1 MSYCEE
7 KNEVKTEYSLI
18 KHLNI
23 LCSQDEKYKDLYAA
37 WTLDKEVYSKALS
50 AIIMNFP
57 HYSMHDSSHSA
68 SIINKI
74 EMLLGEER
82 IKSLSPTDTFM
93 ILESAYL
100 HDFGMIVANSELLD
114 VWGKSSFQRYLKS
127 LQESIYDKDIAESAE
142 LLLKIQ
148 DNKNLDLN
156 NKLNWPVRVRNAVTI
171 IAAEYFRKKHNIR
184 SAEWIENPQK
194 LGIDIN
200 FNKLIPDRIIRMI
213 GKVSIS
219 HGTSFEDMFYGL
231 EKEGNG
237 IGTDRAHPR
246 LIGCLL
252 RIGDLLDL
260 DNGRFNEVTENTGK
274 FPKSSEL
281 HKKKHASIT
290 HFLVCPKRI
299 EVSAICD
306 GNDVYRV
313 TRAWFDSLE
322 KELKNLSCRW
332 AEIVPDDFQ
341 GGPPSLGEIKISIK
355 GVEKDTEQRD
365 WRFSI
370 NQERAFELIEGKG
383 IYDTELVFIR
393 ELLQNALD
401 ASKMQMWKDIKNEKY
416 DDLKLKKYQNIRPSQ
431 LKKEDILFYDDIE
444 EVTKFYPIN
453 IEVSYQKNNIF
464 EDKTYSN
471 ENSYEGEYIFTI
483 EDRGCGISLNDL
495 KRMENVGGSWKQDDN
510 LADFIE
516 SMPIC
521 LKPTGSFGLGL
532 HSAFM
537 VTDEMKINTKA
548 EENRAYDINFVSRRK
563 NGYISVRENN
573 KRKRIGTKI
582 TLSIKNSKMGEV
594 IKYLKEGKGL
604 SYKFK
609 KPDYFS
615 KQFKVNSVFMY
626 LASYI
631 NEYIEK
637 INIFCI
643 NCVLDK
649 KSINNFKIVSEEL
662 ENRKKIL
669 ERQYNFNEKGLSY
682 FIFFDKNGILKTE
695 VKDKRYHII
704 VFFDVNTEGLHHDE
718 KWIIGD
724 TLYFNL
730 LKIFFKDIKCNE
742 RYYDYKFEYFNVE
755 LDILAGEAKEV
766 LDVAR
771 NQLKPQIRDY
781 YLNRVNEIFKDYL
794 CILQNTY
801 FEDKDIKNE
810 VDRKIK
816 GDKYYEVSMF
826 MFQLAYKNN
835 IKNIQNNYSENF
847 RIEDWL
853 RLDNGNKMPK
863 PITYDEF
870 IASNEF
876 IIAEYYIEDEKLKD
890 YLKEIDSN
898 GSITR
903 DRFKFRNKETFQY
916 KYIIEK
922 FKVSEIKCIKNR
934 NFIIL
939 VKDNDKM
946 SKCFYVEHEVYKSL
960 IGKLIT
966 DNSVR
971 SVIYPVNVKKADTIE
986 FDCLVVNKGPNNASE
1001 TRMLLFDKYF
1011 IISPFA
1017 NISRD
1022 ECLKM
1027 NNTDLLIERLRK
1039 KANFNELVEFVAI
1052 NSIQNKDRKIE
1063 EGSKEYEDEIENVE
1077 KAYKILIK
1085 EYLIVAEEEKKKE
1098 EQEEEKKKEEIN
1110 NNSKDEAAAG
1120 LDKNKI
1126 EGNKEV
1132 QK

>member
-1 MSYCEE
+1 MSYYDE
-7 KNEVKTEYSLI
+7 KNDVKTEYSLI

-68 SIINKI
+68 SIVNKI
-74 EMLLGEER
+74 EMLIGEER

-100 HDFGMIVANSELLD
+100 HDFGMIVANSELLE
-114 VWGKSSFQRYLKS
+114 VWGTSRFQRYLKS
-127 LQESIYDKDIAESAE
+127 LRESIYDKDISGSAE
-142 LLLKIQ
+142 FLLRIQ
-148 DNKNLDLN
+148 DNKDLDLN
-156 NKLNWPVRVRNAVTI
+156 DNLKWPVEVRNAVTI
-171 IAAEYFRKKHNIR
+171 VAAEYFRKRHNIR
-184 SAEWIENPQK
+184 SAEWIEDPQK

-219 HGTSFEDMFYGL
+219 HGTNFEDMFYEL
-231 EKEGNG
+231 DKEGNG

-246 LIGCLL
+246 FIGCLL

-260 DNGRFNEVTENTGK
+260 DNGRFNPVSENIAK
-274 FPKSSEL
+274 FPTSSKVHRE
-281 HKKKHASIT
+281 KHADIT
-290 HFLVCPKRI
+290 HFLVCPKKI
-299 EVSAICD
+299 EVSAVCEND
-306 GNDVYRV
+306 DVYRV

-332 AEIVPDDFQ
+332 AEIVPDNFQ

-401 ASKMQMWKDIKNEKY
+401 ASKIQMWKDIKNEKY
-416 DDLKLKKYQNIRPSQ
+416 DDLKLKKYQNIKPSQ

-444 EVTKFYPIN
+444 GITKFYPIN
-453 IEVSYQKNNIF
+453 IEVSYQKNDIF
-464 EDKTYSN
+464 GDKAYSN

-532 HSAFM
+532 HSVFM
-537 VTDEMKINTKA
+537 LTDEMKITTKS
-548 EENRAYDINFVSRRK
+548 EDDRAYNINFVSRRK

-573 KRKRIGTKI
+573 KRKKIGTKI
-582 TLSIKNSKMGEV
+582 TLRIKSSKMDENV
-594 IKYLKEGKGL
+594 TYLKENNRL

-609 KPDYFS
+609 EPDYFS
-615 KQFKVNSVFMY
+615 KQFKFNNVFLY

-631 NEYIEK
+631 NNYIEK
-637 INIFCI
+637 INTFCI

-649 KSINNFKIVSEEL
+649 KRIDDFKIVNEDLKSRE
-662 ENRKKIL
+662 KIF
-669 ERQYNFNEKGLSY
+669 ERYYKFNEKGLSY
-682 FIFFDKNGILKTE
+682 YIFFDRNGILKTE
-695 VKDKRYHII
+695 VKDKKYNII
-704 VFFDVNTEGLHHDE
+704 VFFNVDTQELHYDE
-718 KWIIGD
+718 NWVIEDMVKLD
-724 TLYFNL
+724 SLE
-730 LKIFFKDIKCNE
+730 IFFKDIKCRE
-742 RYYDYKFEYFNVE
+742 RCYGYKFEYFNVE

-771 NQLKPQIRDY
+771 NKLKSQARDY

-794 CILQNTY
+794 FTL
-801 FEDKDIKNE
+801 KNE
-810 VDRKIK
+810 YFNEKYIKDEVNKKIQT
-816 GDKYYEVSMF
+816 DTYMYYKVSMF

-835 IKNIQNNYSENF
+835 IKSLVIDYGENF
-847 RIEDWL
+847 IMEDWL
-853 RLDNGNKMPK
+853 YLDDINKIVK
-863 PITYDEF
+863 HVTYNQF
-870 IASNEF
+870 INTSKF
-876 IIAEYYIEDEKLKD
+876 IVSDIYIEDEKLKY
-890 YLKEIDSN
+890 YLKEIDS
-898 GSITR
+898 GIITR
-903 DRFKFRNKETFQY
+903 DRFKFRNKESFQY
-916 KYIIEK
+916 KHIMAK
-922 FKVSEIKCIKNR
+922 FKISQIKYIKDKE
-934 NFIIL
+934 FIIL
-939 VKDNDKM
+939 EEDFDKFP
-946 SKCFYVEHEVYKSL
+946 KCFSAEHEVYKSL
-960 IGKLIT
+960 ISELIT
-966 DNSVR
+966 YNSVR
-971 SVIYPVNVKKADTIE
+971 SVIYPISDGKTDAAE
-986 FDCLVVNKGPNNASE
+986 FDYLVVNKLLNDTNE
-1001 TRMLLFDKYF
+1001 TRELLFDKYF

-1022 ECLKM
+1022 ECLNI
-1027 NNTDLLIERLRK
+1027 NNPDGLIEWLK
-1039 KANFNELVEFVAI
+1039 EEANFNELIKYVAI
-1052 NSIQNKDRKIE
+1052 NSIKNKHKKIE
-1063 EGSKEYEDEIENVE
+1063 EGTEEYLKEIKKVEDI
-1077 KAYKILIK
+1077 YKILIQDYLDVQK
-1085 EYLIVAEEEKKKE
+1085 EID
-1098 EQEEEKKKEEIN
+1098 
-1110 NNSKDEAAAG
+1110 DE
-1120 LDKNKI
+1120 NT
-1126 EGNKEV
+1126 KEV
-1132 QK
+1132 AIDYENGEEMPF